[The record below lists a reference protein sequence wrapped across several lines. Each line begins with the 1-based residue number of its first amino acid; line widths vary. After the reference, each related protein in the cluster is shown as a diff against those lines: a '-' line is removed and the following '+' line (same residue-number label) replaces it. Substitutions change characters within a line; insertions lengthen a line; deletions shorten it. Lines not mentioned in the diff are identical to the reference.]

1 MTAEKASK
9 EKREENSERLTVGCH
24 VSIAGSI
31 DKSVDRAV
39 KRGCD
44 TFQMFTR
51 NPRGWKLKPLDDAVV
66 AAFAKKLRLSGIS
79 PVVDHMPYL
88 PNLAS
93 PKSEVYEKS
102 IDALARELER
112 CRILGIPYLV
122 THLGSHLGEGK
133 EEGMKRLICG
143 INTVF
148 EDLNDIDRPD
158 IIRSDIARAD
168 NTSET
173 GEAGKA
179 GEPDREE
186 RDVML
191 LLENTA
197 GTKNSVGGSF
207 EDIGRIIK
215 GIHEDYRVGICLDT
229 CHAFAAGYE
238 LRTETGLSETIQQFQ
253 ENIGIDRLEI
263 VHLNDSKG
271 ELGSHLDRHEH
282 IGLGKIGEEGM
293 IRILNRPE
301 FRKLPLILETP
312 VDERRDDPGNIIKVR
327 ELAEMSVP

>member
-1 MTAEKASK
+1 VTTEKDVK
-9 EKREENSERLTVGCH
+9 ETREGNSERLTVGCH

-39 KRGCD
+39 RRGCD

-51 NPRGWKLKPLDDAVV
+51 NPRGWKLKPLENAVV
-66 AAFAKKLRLSGIS
+66 AAFAEKLKSSGIS

-102 IDALARELER
+102 IDALATELLR

-133 EEGMKRLICG
+133 EEGLKRLICG

-148 EDLNDIDRPD
+148 EDLGNIDRPD
-158 IIRSDIARAD
+158 LIRSDTDRTD
-168 NTSET
+168 NTA
-173 GEAGKA
+173 EAAKATKA

-197 GTKNSVGGSF
+197 GTKNSMGGNF

-215 GIHEDYRVGICLDT
+215 GIHQDYRVGICLDT

-238 LRTETGLSETIQQFQ
+238 LRTERGLSETIQQFQ
-253 ENIGIDRLEI
+253 DNIGIDRLKI

-282 IGLGKIGEEGM
+282 IGLGN
-293 IRILNRPE
+293 LNS
-301 FRKLPLILETP
+301 
-312 VDERRDDPGNIIKVR
+312 GNSR
-327 ELAEMSVP
+327 

>member
-1 MTAEKASK
+1 MTTEKDSK
-9 EKREENSERLTVGCH
+9 NRREENSERLTVGCH

-79 PVVDHMPYL
+79 PVIDHMPYL

-102 IDALARELER
+102 IDALATELLR

-133 EEGMKRLICG
+133 EEGLKRLICG
-143 INTVF
+143 INTIF
-148 EDLNDIDRPD
+148 EDLNDMDRPD
-158 IIRSDIARAD
+158 AD
-168 NTSET
+168 QTDNA
-173 GEAGKA
+173 GKAYEAGKA
-179 GEPDREE
+179 DEPDREE

-197 GTKNSVGGSF
+197 GIKNSVGGSF

-238 LRTETGLSETIQQFQ
+238 LRTETGLSETVQQFQ
-253 ENIGIDRLEI
+253 DNIGIDRLKI